1 MKKSKNKI
9 TNLIQKFL
17 KFFFLNSLYPN
28 FLFLRTFKN
37 FKRKINNDKNF
48 KVFSDGLDKINKYEY
63 KITSQNN
70 EDGIIEYIF
79 ENIPNNKYFIEIG
92 FGYYEFNS
100 LNLIQKGWTG
110 KLIDID
116 VDEAFALKKNLIHN
130 FPKSNIKIINTKVT
144 KNNINE
150 LIQSN
155 ESNKL
160 IDFLSLDIDSN
171 DYWILKQM
179 ELSKVS
185 VLCCEYNHWL
195 GNEKKI
201 TIPYDENFQFFDNG
215 IWGASLLAITE
226 LLNLKNF
233 SLIAVES
240 SGTNAFFINNKLK
253 KNFEILSPQNSFRSI
268 GRFYNEKK
276 KIEIFN
282 NVQNNKKKLI
292 QI

>member
-116 VDEAFALKKNLIHN
+116 VDEAFALKK
-130 FPKSNIKIINTKVT
+130 
-144 KNNINE
+144 
-150 LIQSN
+150 
-155 ESNKL
+155 KL
-160 IDFLSLDIDSN
+160 
-171 DYWILKQM
+171 
-179 ELSKVS
+179 
-185 VLCCEYNHWL
+185 
-195 GNEKKI
+195 
-201 TIPYDENFQFFDNG
+201 
-215 IWGASLLAITE
+215 
-226 LLNLKNF
+226 
-233 SLIAVES
+233 
-240 SGTNAFFINNKLK
+240 
-253 KNFEILSPQNSFRSI
+253 NS
-268 GRFYNEKK
+268 
-276 KIEIFN
+276 
-282 NVQNNKKKLI
+282 
-292 QI
+292 

>member
-1 MKKSKNKI
+1 MNI
-9 TNLIQKFL
+9 
-17 KFFFLNSLYPN
+17 
-28 FLFLRTFKN
+28 
-37 FKRKINNDKNF
+37 
-48 KVFSDGLDKINKYEY
+48 

-215 IWGASLLAITE
+215 IWGASLLAITGII
-226 LLNLKNF
+226 KF
-233 SLIAVES
+233 
-240 SGTNAFFINNKLK
+240 
-253 KNFEILSPQNSFRSI
+253 
-268 GRFYNEKK
+268 
-276 KIEIFN
+276 
-282 NVQNNKKKLI
+282 KKLFSYCCRKLWNKCFFYK
-292 QI
+292 